1 VIGGRTDERG
11 LTGDGGADGGLAK
24 AARPAQH
31 SQCELQNV
39 NYYYY
44 LLSLLILILISLSI
58 FILFRGSSRFRGKS
72 RVRVL

>member
-39 NYYYY
+39 NYYY

-58 FILFRGSSRFRGKS
+58 FILFRGSFRFRGKS